1 VTYSPRL
8 FHFLNKFEIC
18 FAVFAF
24 EVFLGPFGDPP
35 VIPVALISISRYSI
49 LILSI
54 LLCIPRL
61 KRTVFVITRDI
72 PLMLLNIMA
81 MASFLWSTDFK
92 YSQDGS
98 RELLQMV
105 SFAIYV
111 AMRFSIRDQLRMM
124 AYVFGASVL
133 INTAFVVAIP
143 SIGIHGADH
152 PGSWK
157 GLYDYKN
164 TFGSFMAI
172 STLIF
177 WLEATD
183 RDKPMKFWGFF
194 WFAYSIFLVIMS
206 TSKTALIVTF
216 SVMFA
221 LFMYQKYRWK
231 GRTTVIFLDLGIL
244 VLSSAIILTIQFWAP
259 LLGLLGKDPTL
270 TGRTPMWGV
279 IISMIFSKPL
289 LGWGRGGFWR
299 GPGAVTAGEAVS
311 MNYVPP
317 HAHNGYL
324 DIGLDTGVF
333 GFLLFFVSLIYAFSR
348 AFNRAYEGGRGSD
361 SWPLGILMI
370 LFINNM
376 TESYLMRLSNPFWVI
391 YNMTALSLAIPSYER
406 DREDE
411 SMYFRQVGVKTAPR
425 LE

>member
-1 VTYSPRL
+1 VTYSPQL
-8 FHFLNKFEIC
+8 FHFLNKFEIIFC
-18 FAVFAF
+18 VFAF

-35 VIPVALISISRYSI
+35 IVPMSVISISRYSI
-49 LILSI
+49 VVISF
-54 LLCIPRL
+54 LLCLPRF
-61 KRTVFVITRDI
+61 KRTIFVITRDV
-72 PLMLLNIMA
+72 PLMLLNVIC
-81 MASFLWSTDFK
+81 MASFLWSTDPRF
-92 YSQDGS
+92 SQDGTK
-98 RELLQMV
+98 ELLQMV
-105 SFAIYV
+105 SFAIYI
-111 AMRFSIRDQLRMM
+111 AMRFSIREQLRIM

-133 INTAFVVAIP
+133 MNTAFVVFLP
-143 SIGIHGADH
+143 SIGIHGSDH

-183 RDKPMKFWGFF
+183 KDKPMKFWGFF
-194 WFAYSIFLVIMS
+194 WFAYSIFLVIKS
-206 TSKTALIVTF
+206 TSKTALVVTF
-216 SVMFA
+216 AVMFA
-221 LFMYQKYRWK
+221 LHIYQKYRWK
-231 GRTTVIFLDLGIL
+231 GQATVILLDLGIL
-244 VLSSAIILTIQFWAP
+244 VASSAIILTIQFWGP
-259 LLGLLGKDPTL
+259 LLGILGKDPTL

-279 IISMIFSKPL
+279 IITMILNKPI
-289 LGWGRGGFWR
+289 LGWGRGAFWR

-324 DIGLDTGVF
+324 DIGLDAGVI
-333 GFLLFFVSLIYAFSR
+333 GFILFFISFMIAFSR
-348 AFNRAYEGGRGSD
+348 AFNRAYSGGRGSD

-376 TESYLMRLSNPFWVI
+376 TESYMMRLTNPFWVI
-391 YNMTALSLAIPSYER
+391 YNMTALSLGVPSYER

-411 SMYFRQVGVKTAPR
+411 AIYFRNVGFTTAPKI
-425 LE
+425 E